1 MGTGYMKDAYGR
13 RLDAF
18 QPSRETPLIASF
30 DASKLTGANNSAL
43 AVWPDSGP
51 GLQDLVNTA
60 TATQPTVKT
69 NSLNGLRTVNFG
81 ATAFIG
87 NTGFGYGFEQGSAG
101 YSQPLTIAAVY
112 RISSAG
118 SRAANGAITG
128 WVSPAS
134 SNRLSMQVDT
144 SGSIALFGSAAGATG
159 GKPVNDDQW
168 HITIASFDTA
178 SSSFYTD
185 GYLIAAVNSQAHG
198 TTVLKGLGIGA
209 AADGSAPIGLADVA
223 QVDIINGR
231 LTRSQI
237 DQYTQ
242 TLAAKWGLS

>member
-1 MGTGYMKDAYGR
+1 MAYMKDAYGR
-13 RLDAF
+13 RLDSF
-18 QPSRETPLIASF
+18 QPSRETGLISSF

-43 AVWPDSGP
+43 VVWPDSGP
-51 GLQDLVNTA
+51 SFQDLVNTS

-81 ATAFIG
+81 ATSFIG
-87 NTGFGYGFEQGSAG
+87 STQFGYGFEQGSAG
-101 YSQPLTIAAVY
+101 YTQPLTIAAVY
-112 RISSAG
+112 RINSTG
-118 SRAANGAITG
+118 SRAANGALTG

-134 SNRLSMQVDT
+134 SNRLSIQVNT
-144 SGSIALFGSAAGATG
+144 SGSIALFGAAAGAAG

-168 HITIASFDTA
+168 HITIATFDTA

-185 GYLIAAVNSQAHG
+185 GYLVAAVNSQAHG
-198 TTVLKGLGIGA
+198 TSVLKGFGIGA

-223 QVDIINGR
+223 QVDVINGR
-231 LTRSQI
+231 LNRAQI